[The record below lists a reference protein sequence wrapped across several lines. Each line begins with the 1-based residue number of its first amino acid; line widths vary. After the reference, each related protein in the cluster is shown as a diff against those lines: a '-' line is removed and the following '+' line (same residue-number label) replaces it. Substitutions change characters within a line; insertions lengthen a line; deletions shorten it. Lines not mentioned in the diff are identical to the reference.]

1 MDGVF
6 LNEEATVKEAVVDE
20 EVVDEAVV
28 DEAAVDEGMVDGAA
42 VDEAAEEEVSK
53 SVSKIL
59 ETRPRSTETIVCVLV
74 KMITIIFTCEKI
86 MMKNIN
92 ILASFICMFCGL
104 KLLCRVSLILKT

>member
-6 LNEEATVKEAVVDE
+6 LNEEATVK
-20 EVVDEAVV
+20 EAVV

-86 MMKNIN
+86 IMKNIN
-92 ILASFICMFCGL
+92 ILTSFICMFCGRGL